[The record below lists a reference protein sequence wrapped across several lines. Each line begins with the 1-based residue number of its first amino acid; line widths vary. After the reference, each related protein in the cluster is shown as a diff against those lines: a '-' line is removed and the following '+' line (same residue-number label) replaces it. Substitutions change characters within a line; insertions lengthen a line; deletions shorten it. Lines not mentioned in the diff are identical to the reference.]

1 MDGDALSDFS
11 VVYEVLVIPKRRV
24 DCCKVVENMT

>member
-11 VVYEVLVIPKRRV
+11 VLNEVLVIPMRRF
-24 DCCKVVENMT
+24 DCDKVVENMT

>member
-11 VVYEVLVIPKRRV
+11 VLNEVLVIPKRWV
-24 DCCKVVENMT
+24 DCEKVVEDMT